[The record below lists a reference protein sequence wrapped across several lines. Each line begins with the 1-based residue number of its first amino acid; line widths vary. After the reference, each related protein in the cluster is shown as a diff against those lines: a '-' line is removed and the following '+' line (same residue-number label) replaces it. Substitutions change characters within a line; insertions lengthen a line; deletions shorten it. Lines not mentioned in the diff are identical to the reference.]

1 MSIMSQLSREVGG
14 RGENVSSSL
23 LEASFCFNITSL
35 NLSIPMSSI
44 LQVTFKDVHP

>member
-1 MSIMSQLSREVGG
+1 MSIMSQLSWEVGG
-14 RGENVSSSL
+14 RGENVSSF
-23 LEASFCFNITSL
+23 LEASFCFNIISL